1 MIQYCPICEWS
12 IKDSDKSCHTCG
24 FRTDLD
30 SPIAIDSEEYARKAA
45 TIANAVAD
53 EAYAAGRASMKA
65 EIVKAIEETPRQHH
79 SELGYNGPI
88 GWWTVKTSDLLT
100 RIERTET

>member
-1 MIQYCPICEWS
+1 MSKDAKLHKKFIQGEIS
-12 IKDSDKSCHTCG
+12 AKD
-24 FRTDLD
+24 
-30 SPIAIDSEEYARKAA
+30 AIRQALAHG
-45 TIANAVAD
+45 I
-53 EAYAAGRASMKA
+53 AAGRASMKA

-100 RIERTET
+100 RIERTGV

>member
-65 EIVKAIEETPRQHH
+65 EIKAIVTDCQISG
-79 SELGYNGPI
+79 SEMADANEI
-88 GWWTVKTSDLLT
+88 IT

>member
-1 MIQYCPICEWS
+1 MSVEEQTQEMKEYMIAL
-12 IKDSDKSCHTCG
+12 
-24 FRTDLD
+24 LD
-30 SPIAIDSEEYARKAA
+30 GRNIPEDALNDIVVRASRHFAKAQ
-45 TIANAVAD
+45 ND
-53 EAYAAGRASMKA
+53 GYHEGYAAGRASMKA

>member
-1 MIQYCPICEWS
+1 MGKSSRLHKKVVEGTLTA
-12 IKDSDKSCHTCG
+12 KD
-24 FRTDLD
+24 
-30 SPIAIDSEEYARKAA
+30 AIDQALAHG
-45 TIANAVAD
+45 I
-53 EAYAAGRASMKA
+53 AAGRVSMKA

-88 GWWTVKTSDLLT
+88 GWWTVKISDLLT